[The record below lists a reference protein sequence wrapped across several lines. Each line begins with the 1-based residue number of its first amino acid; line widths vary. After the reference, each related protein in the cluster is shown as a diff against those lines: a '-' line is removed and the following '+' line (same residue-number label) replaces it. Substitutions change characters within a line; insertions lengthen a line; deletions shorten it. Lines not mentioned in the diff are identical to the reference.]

1 MGTWGGLSGGQEG
14 RRGGDGRGRNFPQM
28 NILLDV
34 FDGRGALRGTPGAPH
49 DGGEMLFPTFATSRG
64 PLIDWGY
71 SLIGQGAPTQNGWVV
86 GTLTGLIRP
95 IGQGKTPPSQ
105 GGNQEL
111 V

>member
-1 MGTWGGLSGGQEG
+1 MGTRGRLPGGREG
-14 RRGGDGRGRNFPQM
+14 RRGGDGQGRDFPQM

-34 FDGRGALRGTPGAPH
+34 FDGRGALRGTPGAPY

-64 PLIDWGY
+64 LLIDRGY
-71 SLIGQGAPTQNGWVV
+71 SLIGQGVPTQNGWVM

-95 IGQGKTPPSQ
+95 IGWGKTPPSQ